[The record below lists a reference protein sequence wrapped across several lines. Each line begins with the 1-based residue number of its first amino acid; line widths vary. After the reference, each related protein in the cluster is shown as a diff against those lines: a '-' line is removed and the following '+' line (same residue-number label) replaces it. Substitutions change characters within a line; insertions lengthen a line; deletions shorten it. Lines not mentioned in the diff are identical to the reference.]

1 MTRQISQHGLE
12 KLKQW
17 EGLKTKAYKD
27 AGDVW
32 TIGYGHTAAAGTP
45 APHQGMV
52 ITASEAESILLKD
65 LAQYEAAI
73 ENNVNVKLNDNQFAA
88 LLNDNQFAALVSF
101 AFNVGIN
108 AFKKS
113 KLLKKLNNGNFDA
126 VPTELM
132 KWTKAGGKKLQGLVN
147 RRRAEGYLWMEGA
160 FVTSKDVVPE
170 QKKENL
176 FSRKETALS
185 VGGMATGLTGFATGS
200 GPVQWAL
207 AAVLVIGAAFVF
219 YWGIQRMRSEEL

>member
-1 MTRQISQHGLE
+1 MTRQISPHGLA

-27 AGDVW
+27 AGGVW
-32 TIGYGHTAAAGTP
+32 TIGYGHTATAGEP
-45 APHQGMV
+45 KPRAGMV
-52 ITASEAESILLKD
+52 ITAAEAERILLKD
-65 LAQYEAAI
+65 LTQYEAAI
-73 ENNVNVKLNDNQFAA
+73 ENNVKVE
-88 LLNDNQFAALVSF
+88 LNDNQFAALVSF
-101 AFNVGIN
+101 VYNIPLAS
-108 AFKKS
+108 FKKS
-113 KLLKKLNNGNFDA
+113 TLLKKLNAGNYDA

-132 KWTKAGGKKLQGLVN
+132 KWVNVNHKKNQGLVN
-147 RRRAEGYLWMEGA
+147 RRQAEGYLWMEGA
-160 FVTSKDVVPE
+160 YVTSKDVVPE

>member
-17 EGLKTKAYKD
+17 EGLRTNAYQD
-27 AGDVW
+27 SGGVW

-52 ITASEAESILLKD
+52 ITASEAEDILLKD
-65 LAQYEAAI
+65 LTQYEAAV
-73 ENNVNVKLNDNQFAA
+73 ENNVKVK
-88 LLNDNQFAALVSF
+88 LNDNQFAALVSF

-108 AFKKS
+108 AFKNS
-113 KLLKKLNNGNFDA
+113 TLLKKLNQGNFDA

-160 FVTSKDVVPE
+160 YVTSKEVVPE
-170 QKKENL
+170 PKKENPVL
-176 FSRKETALS
+176 NMKMAGQ
-185 VGGMATGLTGFATGS
+185 VAGAATGLGAIAAGS

-207 AAVLVIGAAFVF
+207 AAIMVILVAFF
-219 YWGIQRMRSEEL
+219 CYGLFKQMKDAEA

>member
-27 AGDVW
+27 AGGVW
-32 TIGYGHTAAAGTP
+32 TIGYGHTAMAGSP
-45 APHQGMV
+45 VPYQGQV
-52 ITASEAESILLKD
+52 ITAAEAESILLKD
-65 LAQYEAAI
+65 LVQYEAAVA
-73 ENNVNVKLNDNQFAA
+73 NNVNVKLNDNQFAA
-88 LLNDNQFAALVSF
+88 LVSF
-101 AFNVGIN
+101 TFNVGIK

-132 KWTKAGGKKLQGLVN
+132 KWNKAGGKKLQGLVN

-170 QKKENL
+170 QKAVHPALKPEVIGPVI
-176 FSRKETALS
+176 STAS
-185 VGGMATGLTGFATGS
+185 GLTGFATGS
-200 GPVQWAL
+200 GPFQWAL
-207 AAVLVIGAAFVF
+207 AAVMVIGVAVGL
-219 YWGIQRMRSEEL
+219 YYLVKEMREAEA

>member
-1 MTRQISQHGLE
+1 MTRQISPHGLA

-27 AGDVW
+27 AGGVW
-32 TIGYGHTAAAGTP
+32 TIGYGHTAMAGSP
-45 APHQGMV
+45 QPYQGQV
-52 ITASEAESILLKD
+52 ITAVEAESILLKD
-65 LAQYEAAI
+65 LTQYEAAV
-73 ENNVNVKLNDNQFAA
+73 ENNVKVK
-88 LLNDNQFAALVSF
+88 LNDNQFAALVSF
-101 AFNVGIN
+101 AFNVGIH
-108 AFKKS
+108 AFKNS
-113 KLLKKLNNGNFDA
+113 TLLKKLNQGNFDA

-160 FVTSKDVVPE
+160 YVTSKDVVPE

>member
-1 MTRQISQHGLE
+1 MTRQISQHGLD

-27 AGDVW
+27 AGGVW
-32 TIGYGHTAAAGTP
+32 TIGYGHTAMAGSP
-45 APHQGMV
+45 VPYQGQV
-52 ITASEAESILLKD
+52 ITAAEAENILLKD
-65 LAQYEAAI
+65 LMQYEAAVA
-73 ENNVNVKLNDNQFAA
+73 NNVNVKLNDNQFAA
-88 LLNDNQFAALVSF
+88 LVSF
-101 AFNVGIN
+101 TFNVGIN

-132 KWTKAGGKKLQGLVN
+132 KWNKAGGKKLQGLVN

-170 QKKENL
+170 QKAVHPALKPEVIGPVI
-176 FSRKETALS
+176 STAS
-185 VGGMATGLTGFATGS
+185 GLTGFATGS
-200 GPVQWAL
+200 GPFQWAL
-207 AAVLVIGAAFVF
+207 AAVMVIGVAIGLYYLVK
-219 YWGIQRMRSEEL
+219 GMREAEA

>member
-1 MTRQISQHGLE
+1 MTRQISQHGLA

-27 AGDVW
+27 AGGVW
-32 TIGYGHTAAAGTP
+32 TIGYGHTAMAGSP
-45 APHQGMV
+45 QPYQGQV
-52 ITASEAESILLKD
+52 ITAVEAESILLKD
-65 LAQYEAAI
+65 LTQYEAAI

-88 LLNDNQFAALVSF
+88 LVSF
-101 AFNVGIN
+101 AFNVGIH
-108 AFKKS
+108 AFKNS
-113 KLLKKLNNGNFDA
+113 TLLKKLNQGNFDA

-132 KWTKAGGKKLQGLVN
+132 KWTKAGGKKIQGLVN

>member
-1 MTRQISQHGLE
+1 MTRQISPHGLA

-27 AGDVW
+27 AGGVW
-32 TIGYGHTAAAGTP
+32 TIGYGHTAMAGSP
-45 APHQGMV
+45 VPYQGQV
-52 ITASEAESILLKD
+52 ITAAEAENILLKD
-65 LAQYEAAI
+65 LMQYEAAVA
-73 ENNVNVKLNDNQFAA
+73 NNVNVKLNDNQFAA
-88 LLNDNQFAALVSF
+88 LVSF
-101 AFNVGIN
+101 TFNVGIN

-132 KWTKAGGKKLQGLVN
+132 KWNKAGGKKLQGLVN

-170 QKKENL
+170 QKKENPL
-176 FSRKETALS
+176 FKKETIAPVIS
-185 VGGMATGLTGFATGS
+185 AASGLTGFATGS
-200 GPVQWAL
+200 GPFQWAL
-207 AAVLVIGAAFVF
+207 AAIMVIGAALLI
-219 YWGIQRMRSEEL
+219 YWGIKQMKEAEA

>member
-1 MTRQISQHGLE
+1 MTRQISPHGLD

-27 AGDVW
+27 AGGVW

-65 LAQYEAAI
+65 LTQYEAAI

-88 LLNDNQFAALVSF
+88 LVSF
-101 AFNVGIN
+101 VYNIPLAS
-108 AFKKS
+108 FKKS
-113 KLLKKLNNGNFDA
+113 KLLKKLNAGNYDA

-132 KWTKAGGKKLQGLVN
+132 KWVNVDHKKNQGLVN

-170 QKKENL
+170 QKTVHPVLKPEVIGPVI
-176 FSRKETALS
+176 SAAS
-185 VGGMATGLTGFATGS
+185 GLTGFATGS
-200 GPVQWAL
+200 GPFQWAL
-207 AAVLVIGAAFVF
+207 AAVMVIGVAIGSF
-219 YWGIQRMRSEEL
+219 YFIKRLREAEL

>member
-1 MTRQISQHGLE
+1 MTRQISPHGLE

-27 AGDVW
+27 AGGVW

-52 ITASEAESILLKD
+52 ITEADAESILLKD
-65 LAQYEAAI
+65 LTQYEAAV
-73 ENNVNVKLNDNQFAA
+73 ENNVNVKLNDNE
-88 LLNDNQFAALVSF
+88 FAALVSF

-108 AFKKS
+108 AFKNS
-113 KLLKKLNNGNFDA
+113 ALLKKLNKGNFDA
-126 VPTELM
+126 VPSELM
-132 KWTKAGGKKLQGLVN
+132 KWVKAGGKKLQGLVN

-160 FVTSKDVVPE
+160 FVASKDVVPE
-170 QKKENL
+170 PKKENL
-176 FSRKETALS
+176 LLKPEVLGPVGSVLS
-185 VGGMATGLTGFATGS
+185 GTSAIATGA

-207 AAVLVIGAAFVF
+207 AAVMVICVAIGLYYLVKG
-219 YWGIQRMRSEEL
+219 MREAEA

>member
-1 MTRQISQHGLE
+1 MTRQISPHGLE

-27 AGDVW
+27 TGGVW

-45 APHQGMV
+45 APRQGMV

-65 LAQYEAAI
+65 LTQYEAAV
-73 ENNVNVKLNDNQFAA
+73 ENNVNVK
-88 LLNDNQFAALVSF
+88 LNDNQFAALVSF

-108 AFKKS
+108 AFKNS
-113 KLLKKLNNGNFDA
+113 TLLKKLNSGNFDA
-126 VPTELM
+126 VPVELR
-132 KWTKAGGKKLQGLVN
+132 KWVKAGGKKVQGLVN
-147 RRRAEGYLWMEGA
+147 RRQAEGYLWMEGA
-160 FVTSKDVVPE
+160 YVTSKDVVPE

-176 FSRKETALS
+176 FFRKETALS
-185 VGGMATGLTGFATGS
+185 VGGMATGLTGLATGS

>member
-27 AGDVW
+27 AGGVW
-32 TIGYGHTAAAGTP
+32 TIGYGHTAMAGSP
-45 APHQGMV
+45 VPYQGQV
-52 ITASEAESILLKD
+52 ITAAEAESILLKD
-65 LAQYEAAI
+65 LVQYEAAVA
-73 ENNVNVKLNDNQFAA
+73 NNVNVKLNDNQFAA
-88 LLNDNQFAALVSF
+88 LVSF
-101 AFNVGIN
+101 TFNVGIN

-126 VPTELM
+126 VPAELM
-132 KWTKAGGKKLQGLVN
+132 KWNKAGGKKLQGLVN

-170 QKKENL
+170 QKAVHPALKPEVIGPVI
-176 FSRKETALS
+176 STAS
-185 VGGMATGLTGFATGS
+185 GLTGFATGS
-200 GPVQWAL
+200 GPFQWAL
-207 AAVLVIGAAFVF
+207 AAVMVIGVAVGL
-219 YWGIQRMRSEEL
+219 YYLVKEMREAEA